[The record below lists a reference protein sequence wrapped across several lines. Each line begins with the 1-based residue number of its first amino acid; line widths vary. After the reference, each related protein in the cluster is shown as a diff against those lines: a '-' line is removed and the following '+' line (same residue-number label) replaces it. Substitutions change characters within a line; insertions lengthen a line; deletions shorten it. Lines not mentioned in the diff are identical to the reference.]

1 MKNRYRDV
9 VCLDASRVKLEVDNN
24 SKKNETQIENS
35 SDYIHANFVDG
46 YKQKNAYIST
56 QGPLDETI
64 PDFWRMIWEQYVLV
78 IVMTT
83 KVIEQNRIKC
93 AQYWPL
99 TKGEIMKI
107 NSLFE
112 ITNTQ
117 VEDLGDFKL
126 SKLAI
131 KHIPVY
137 FFENQHFMLL

>member
-1 MKNRYRDV
+1 LKNRYRDV
-9 VCLDASRVKLEVDNN
+9 VCLDTSRVKLELDSH
-24 SKKNETQIENS
+24 SKANENQLANS

-64 PDFWRMIWEQYVLV
+64 SDFWCMIWEQCVLV

-99 TKGEIMKI
+99 VKGEILKI
-107 NSLFE
+107 ESLFE
-112 ITNTQ
+112 ITNLQ

-126 SKLAI
+126 TKLAI
-131 KHIPVY
+131 KHLPVFNFCKKSY
-137 FFENQHFMLL
+137 I

>member
-1 MKNRYRDV
+1 M
-9 VCLDASRVKLEVDNN
+9 DASRVKLELDSN
-24 SKKNETQIENS
+24 SKTNDSN
-35 SDYIHANFVDG
+35 DYIHANFVDG

-64 PDFWRMIWEQYVLV
+64 PDFWRMIWEQCVLV

-99 TKGEIMKI
+99 LKGEIMKI
-107 NSLFE
+107 ESLFE
-112 ITNTQ
+112 ITNIQ

-131 KHIPVY
+131 KHLPVN
-137 FFENQHFMLL
+137 F